1 MKAILIKYYK
11 HFSLVKM
18 PKMLKKKNTPC
29 VSVISLFQK
38 KKVVGNQLVTCSSKK
53 TELCAEL
60 RFSFPMII
68 LGIQTNSNVTNINV
82 FSADNKTKTMIMEGR
97 QESVAAH
104 ICLFT
109 IKERKPSPTK
119 FLAMQ
124 YVAAGNCLPA
134 QILCKQFR
142 SVIGKCK
149 TCRGAFSLQQKRK
162 EFVR

>member
-18 PKMLKKKNTPC
+18 PKMLKKKHTVCFSNKFIP
-29 VSVISLFQK
+29 K

-109 IKERKPSPTK
+109 IQKGNLLLRSSSRCSTWQLGTVYQRKYYANSSALLLANVKHAEERFPSS
-119 FLAMQ
+119 
-124 YVAAGNCLPA
+124 
-134 QILCKQFR
+134 R
-142 SVIGKCK
+142 
-149 TCRGAFSLQQKRK
+149 RGRTL
-162 EFVR
+162 